1 MDHHQQRISATKS
14 DGVGQG
20 NLYSPDHAIKTKL
33 DENVG
38 QVQGDLY
45 SPDHAI
51 KIATIPQKNSEKD
64 DGEKQ
69 RMLGL
74 TTLAT
79 VKDKVLEKLATAAV
93 PSESLE
99 NAKQFLEGVIKDFA
113 GAAQGMTKDALHRI
127 KTHLAVIL
135 PSVSPS
141 VTGKVRSLYNF
152 LVHPDLRFVCR
163 NPCRASLS
171 RSWTMRR
178 RKPLT
183 VRKKKMRESQKQA
196 PPESYLSQSFDG

>member
-1 MDHHQQRISATKS
+1 MGGGDPMDHHYHRISATKS

-20 NLYSPDHAIKTKL
+20 KLYSPDHAIKVATKL

-51 KIATIPQKNSEKD
+51 KIATSPEHKLNSEE
-64 DGEKQ
+64 EKQ
-69 RMLGL
+69 RMLGM
-74 TTLAT
+74 
-79 VKDKVLEKLATAAV
+79 KDKVLEKLAAAAV

-141 VTGKVRSLYNF
+141 VTGK
-152 LVHPDLRFVCR
+152 D
-163 NPCRASLS
+163 

-178 RKPLT
+178 RRPLT
-183 VRKKKMRESQKQA
+183 ERKKKMRESQKQA
-196 PPESYLSQSFDG
+196 PEMDPPESYLSQSFDG

>member
-1 MDHHQQRISATKS
+1 MDHHYHRISATKS

-20 NLYSPDHAIKTKL
+20 KLYSPDHAIKVATKL

-51 KIATIPQKNSEKD
+51 KIATSPEE
-64 DGEKQ
+64 EKQ
-69 RMLGL
+69 RMLGMKS
-74 TTLAT
+74 LAT
-79 VKDKVLEKLATAAV
+79 VKDKVLEKLAAAAV

-99 NAKQFLEGVIKDFA
+99 NAKRFLEGVIKDFA

-141 VTGKVRSLYNF
+141 LAGKVRSL
-152 LVHPDLRFVCR
+152 
-163 NPCRASLS
+163 
-171 RSWTMRR
+171 
-178 RKPLT
+178 
-183 VRKKKMRESQKQA
+183 
-196 PPESYLSQSFDG
+196 